1 MPGRV
6 LQLLQESIATTTRG
20 SEEQRE
26 QEQEQEQGG
35 RDILVVLES
44 PDLLLHTDGLGYS
57 GVMDLVMGVLEVF
70 LTPSFLPSLIAELK
84 LMGCWLYIIGR
95 QAYDCLC
102 KR

>member
-6 LQLLQESIATTTRG
+6 LQLLQESITTTTRG
-20 SEEQRE
+20 SEEQR
-26 QEQEQEQGG
+26 EQEQGG

-102 KR
+102 KC